1 MSTYKKKIK
10 FDPNRSFGFLFF
22 VVFLIIALWPLYAGY
37 EIRIWSILLS
47 LIFLILA
54 IINPKILSP
63 LNRIWIRFGIFLSI
77 IVSPIVMGLV
87 FFGVLTPTAFFIKLF
102 GKDLLRKKY
111 SDEKSYW
118 IKREKNVGPMKK
130 QF

>member
-77 IVSPIVMGLV
+77 IVSPIVMGIV

-102 GKDLLRKKY
+102 GKDPLRKKY

-118 IKREKNVGPMKK
+118 IKREKNVGSMKK

>member
-54 IINPKILSP
+54 IIKPKILSP